1 MAHRDAA
8 EAVAYARELLALV
21 CPLPSRDSIQKGK
34 ERAYELT
41 ALKALS
47 EGMMPV
53 SSLDRVRD
61 PLSSAREVT
70 IESIEPCLLFV
81 VKRAV
86 KLLECWLNCL
96 CCGQ

>member
-1 MAHRDAA
+1 M
-8 EAVAYARELLALV
+8 LV
-21 CPLPSRDSIQKGK
+21 SSSLWFAPLPSRDSIQKGK

-53 SSLDRVRD
+53 SSLPRVRD

>member
-1 MAHRDAA
+1 MAYD
-8 EAVAYARELLALV
+8 RELLAPV
-21 CPLPSRDSIQKGK
+21 CRLASRHSIQKGK